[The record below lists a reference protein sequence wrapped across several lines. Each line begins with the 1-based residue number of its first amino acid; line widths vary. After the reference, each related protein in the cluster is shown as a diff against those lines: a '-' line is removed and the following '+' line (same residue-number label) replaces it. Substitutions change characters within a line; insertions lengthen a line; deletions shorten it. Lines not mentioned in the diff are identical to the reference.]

1 MFPTSDAMIL
11 LHELGGDDGGGEWSG
26 VGSRLEEDNNNGLS
40 GGVSGK

>member
-1 MFPTSDAMIL
+1 MFTTSDATIL

-26 VGSRLEEDNNNGLS
+26 VRSRLEEDDNDGLP